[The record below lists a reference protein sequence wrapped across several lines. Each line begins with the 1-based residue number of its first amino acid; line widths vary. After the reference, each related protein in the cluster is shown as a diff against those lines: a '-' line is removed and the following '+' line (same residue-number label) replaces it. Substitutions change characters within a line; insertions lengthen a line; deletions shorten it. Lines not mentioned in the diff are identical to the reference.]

1 MRATAAACRL
11 RLLVIALALSADL
24 CAPGDGGVLLA
35 AEPLPA
41 SLLESTAIAIATE
54 SDPEASARKIRRE
67 LNRLEKKAK
76 RRIRAA
82 EDLQERRELFD
93 RFFFT
98 QAGFRGSTAVD
109 PERPEGGG
117 SETGSR
123 LFLHDVLETRSGTC
137 VGLAQVYLILA
148 ERLRLPVVGSATPA
162 HLFVRW
168 VDGGVRINTELLEQ
182 GAEYPHADY
191 RTRYRIHE
199 AEPSNPV
206 FLRDLTTDEV
216 AARIYNNRGVLR
228 SQVEHLDAAASD
240 YARAIDLD
248 ARFPAPYYNSGLD
261 QLNSGQLNEALSSFD
276 AALALHPNDAWA
288 LNNRGL
294 AHLKLGQL
302 EQAEEDFRSAVAIE
316 PGLTA
321 ARTNLS
327 LVSSRINRGN
337 RVSEGQTVT
346 EGTGSSSETTPARD
360 PAGVTAGPRP

>member
-11 RLLVIALALSADL
+11 RLLAIALALSANFF
-24 CAPGDGGVLLA
+24 APGDGGVLQA

-76 RRIRAA
+76 RRIREAG
-82 EDLQERRELFD
+82 DVRERRELFD

-98 QAGFRGSTAVD
+98 EAGFRGSAIAD
-109 PERPEGGG
+109 SQHPEGGG
-117 SETGSR
+117 SEDGSG
-123 LFLHDVLETRSGTC
+123 LLLHEVLETRSGTC

-148 ERLRLPVVGSATPA
+148 DRLSLPVVGAATPA

-168 VDGGVRINTELLEQ
+168 LNGGERINTELLEQ
-182 GAEYPHADY
+182 GAEYPDADY
-191 RTRYRIHE
+191 RTRYRIRE
-199 AEPSNPV
+199 ADPSNPV
-206 FLRDLTTDEV
+206 FLRDLGTPEV
-216 AARIYNNRGVLR
+216 TARIYNNRGVLR
-228 SQVEHLDAAASD
+228 SQVGHFEAAASD

-248 ARFPAPYYNSGLD
+248 VRFPAPYYNRGLD
-261 QLNSGQLNEALSSFD
+261 ELNSEQLGEALSSFD

-302 EQAEEDFRSAVAIE
+302 EQAEEGFKSAVAIE
-316 PGLTA
+316 PGLAA

-337 RVSEGQTVT
+337 RVSEGQTAT